1 MLVDHPTT
9 TMCFQFSMLN
19 IYHLNGHHLK
29 GLERPQYDKE
39 LVFQFN
45 YTNTIVFWSSF

>member
-1 MLVDHPTT
+1 MLASHPTT

-19 IYHLNGHHLK
+19 IYHLDGHHLK
-29 GLERPQYDKE
+29 GVEAQYDKE

-45 YTNTIVFWSSF
+45 YTNTIVCWSNS